1 MTSLPIPIVAAMML
15 TLLAASNHQQLSQNS
30 SGKLFSLVLY
40 TYSASMLFIGLRWS
54 LDMLALMGAAA
65 ALAVISTVLLYLA
78 FRSLGRQPVF
88 VLQEDWMH
96 LLPVLLMVGLPWF
109 VLELVDPIL
118 VLIKI
123 YYSVLLIK
131 LARDAPVS
139 LQLTQIDCLPN
150 SERALWAAVVLLIF
164 SALIDVV
171 IAVDFILY
179 QGIHAAS
186 LVGIVNLIGVLL
198 IGWVIVQAGRGTVEN
213 ETGAAS
219 NGVQAKALSEVDEG
233 PRDDD
238 GGVVLLEQLN
248 TLLIKERLYAD
259 TNLNLQKI
267 ARKAGVPSRTV
278 SRTINAHMKQNVSQ
292 WVNNARVNAVCEV
305 LQDKTISITRAM
317 DEVGFLTKSNFN
329 REFKRVKGC
338 NPSEWR
344 ESQQ

>member
-40 TYSASMLFIGLRWS
+40 TYAASMLFIGLRWS
-54 LDMLALMGAAA
+54 LDMLA
-65 ALAVISTVLLYLA
+65 
-78 FRSLGRQPVF
+78 
-88 VLQEDWMH
+88 
-96 LLPVLLMVGLPWF
+96 VLLMVGLPWF

-198 IGWVIVQAGRGTVEN
+198 IGWV
-213 ETGAAS
+213 S
-219 NGVQAKALSEVDEG
+219 
-233 PRDDD
+233 
-238 GGVVLLEQLN
+238 
-248 TLLIKERLYAD
+248 
-259 TNLNLQKI
+259 
-267 ARKAGVPSRTV
+267 
-278 SRTINAHMKQNVSQ
+278 
-292 WVNNARVNAVCEV
+292 
-305 LQDKTISITRAM
+305 TR
-317 DEVGFLTKSNFN
+317 
-329 REFKRVKGC
+329 C
-338 NPSEWR
+338 
-344 ESQQ
+344 